1 MTNRKLV
8 YAKHTPQDRCGVA
21 YFGGKLARLLDA
33 KLVHS
38 FHGFGTCEE
47 FYVNLDIWELT
58 HEDIQALEYFMRTGN
73 IGKRIVLM
81 HDYRFSH
88 LEDTILG
95 LADVVVN
102 LSGEPA
108 LNKVAKCA
116 TIPLFTPPLTEPST
130 LGLRRT
136 ASRPL
141 SMAFGFFN
149 ARKKSFRTYISFYEF
164 MSKKF
169 PDWTHI
175 VVASAHTGH
184 DNRDK
189 DMLERLVAEYP
200 VTVLDF
206 IPNSILSELVHAAD
220 LGVCF
225 YPTGIMWNNTAPMSF
240 FQQKK
245 PVLTSFGELTPPE
258 YKKFL
263 LNVDEL
269 ESIPFNDSAS
279 LSKRGEQAFDF
290 FQSALSWDVF
300 CDRLRQTIA
309 SAHKA

>member
-1 MTNRKLV
+1 MTDRKLV

-21 YFGGKLARLLDA
+21 YFADKLGRLVGG

-47 FYVNLDIWELT
+47 FYVNLDIWELS
-58 HEDIQALEYFMRTGN
+58 HEDVQALEYFMRSGR

-88 LEDTILG
+88 MEDTILS

-108 LNKVAKCA
+108 LDDVAKCK
-116 TIPLFTPPLTEPST
+116 TISLFTPPLTEPST
-130 LGLRRT
+130 LGLQRT
-136 ASRPL
+136 AKRPL

-149 ARKKSFRTYISFYEF
+149 ARKKSFRTYLNFYEF
-164 MSKKF
+164 MAKRF

-206 IPNSILSELVHAAD
+206 IPNAILSELVHAAD

-225 YPTGIMWNNTAPMSF
+225 YPTGIMWNNTTPLSF
-240 FQQKK
+240 FQQRK
-245 PVLTSFGELTPPE
+245 PVLTSFGPLTPPE
-258 YKKFL
+258 YKNFL
-263 LNVDEL
+263 LSVDEL
-269 ESIPFNDSAS
+269 EKIPFNDAEFLSARGKQAYDLFQSS
-279 LSKRGEQAFDF
+279 LSWQ
-290 FQSALSWDVF
+290 VF
-300 CDRLRQTIA
+300 SERLQQTISSVGA
-309 SAHKA
+309 